1 MKKIVCGIFITLL
14 IVSCAETPQNQNKNT
29 EIANEA
35 PPLTPAEKADQY
47 GRKEAGKGTFNNT
60 ENALLY
66 MLSTGN
72 INFWGSLVSA
82 SSYVKE
88 VTGGDYVVLCPTN
101 EVLKSLDFELVTAL
115 KMPENKDVLDALIA
129 NHMTKGPFEILKFT
143 SLTEISMLSGKTLTI
158 DPGQSRIGGALYTRE
173 QVNTAKGA
181 VLVMNEVIDFP
192 EAELS
197 KRMKKGVSKRR

>member
-1 MKKIVCGIFITLL
+1 MKKIVWGIFIALFV
-14 IVSCAETPQNQNKNT
+14 VSCTETPQNQNT
-29 EIANEA
+29 EKVDAA
-35 PPLTPAEKADQY
+35 QPLSPSEKADQY

-60 ENALLY
+60 DNALLY

-88 VTGGDYVVLCPTN
+88 VTSGDYVVLCPTN
-101 EVLKSLDFELVTAL
+101 EVLKSMDFELVTAL
-115 KMPENKDVLDALIA
+115 KMPENKDLLDALVA
-129 NHMTKGPFEILKFT
+129 NHMTKGPFEILKYT
-143 SLTEISMLSGKTLTI
+143 ALTDVSMLSGKTLTI
-158 DPGQSRIGGALYTRE
+158 DPGQSRIGGALYTKE

-197 KRMKKGVSKRR
+197 KRSKKSASKKR